1 MHERPTGR
9 FPNRSPFGP
18 DCVSILL
25 FRGKCTQPSGG
36 PAHRPAAPARLWLRF
51 LCYFLVDISQVYLS
65 TGLLLKDAVL
75 AFNFKLAGIGV
86 AKHTR
91 RKRRMDASFIV
102 RV

>member
-1 MHERPTGR
+1 M
-9 FPNRSPFGP
+9 
-18 DCVSILL
+18 
-25 FRGKCTQPSGG
+25 
-36 PAHRPAAPARLWLRF
+36 WLRF